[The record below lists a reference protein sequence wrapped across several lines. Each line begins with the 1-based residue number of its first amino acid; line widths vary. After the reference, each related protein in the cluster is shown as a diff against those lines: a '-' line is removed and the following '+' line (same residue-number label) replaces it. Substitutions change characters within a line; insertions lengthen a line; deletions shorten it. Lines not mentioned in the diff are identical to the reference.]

1 MFSCNNLDSLNTLSL
16 RTRSVMGN
24 DIVSEKKKKTELVVL
39 VTSVAKQP
47 CYFLLLRHADVTI
60 ISIPMRRANF
70 S

>member
-1 MFSCNNLDSLNTLSL
+1 
-16 RTRSVMGN
+16 MGN
-24 DIVSEKKKKTELVVL
+24 DIVSEKKTELVVL
-39 VTSVAKQP
+39 VTSVVKQP